1 MNKIL
6 IHTETRL
13 NTFPENSTITNEEET
28 HGEFNDLSI
37 NSNAAF
43 NSADAKFNNW
53 HYELSK
59 SVKKYN
65 KSQINNH
72 ITDVKT
78 HLSDPSI
85 VFDDFIT
92 NITNPIFFIDFE
104 IIKIEHFVNY
114 TKVLFKINKYI
125 VEGAKIP

>member
-13 NTFPENSTITNEEET
+13 NTFSYNSSITNAEET
-28 HGEFNDLSI
+28 NGEFHELSI
-37 NSNAAF
+37 NSNADF

-53 HYELSK
+53 HYELNK
-59 SVKKYN
+59 SITKYN
-65 KSQINNH
+65 HTQINNH

-78 HLSDPSI
+78 YLSDPSI

-104 IIKIEHFVNY
+104 IIKVEHFQNS
-114 TKVLFKINKYI
+114 TKVIFKINKYI